1 VLWNGTP
8 EANNAGPIETVQ
20 VLATCLRRCIG
31 STPLKLAKDRG
42 YREMVVLLKKSGAK
56 VTEVWMRRS
65 RTATARVMARD
76 PARSILSFG
85 LIYDLER
92 AVDLYAF
99 AAQSSDVGA
108 FLQSPFSLR

>member
-1 VLWNGTP
+1 MYRLDAAQARERSRLSGDGCPP
-8 EANNAGPIETVQ
+8 EKI
-20 VLATCLRRCIG
+20 
-31 STPLKLAKDRG
+31 RG
-42 YREMVVLLKKSGAK
+42 E

-65 RTATARVMARD
+65 RTATARVMARIP
-76 PARSILSFG
+76 PARSSHSV